1 MDTPAAETAY
11 MFAHAL
17 LQRGCYELMLPSVR
31 GELHRQA
38 LEYLHTHKLAT
49 PEELAGHALAGQVG
63 AAPAA
68 IAQLRTKRR
77 GFLHEGV
84 EQASANFANER
95 ALAMLNELFLCEG
108 LGDTERAE
116 LRRRKADLL
125 NRTGRM
131 EDAIVEADLALDSAR
146 ALGSETEMAKALLM
160 LGCCCMDTSHNARTP
175 QLLDAAIFSF
185 RKLKDAAML
194 EQSLS
199 ALARALFTAGRTE
212 EALEPAQEALT
223 LAESL
228 SDDTRIA
235 RCRLLVMTV
244 LAQLSRNDEALEFA
258 ESLAPVLKNN
268 LNAGTRCSVAAGLA
282 SLSHG
287 LNRFEE
293 AAEYHALASK
303 EAAAAGLQ
311 AEVARAEVN
320 LGGIALQLRRFH
332 AGLRHVE
339 TAEAMARELGNQR
352 VLWFALR
359 NRYEIY
365 DAVGDFRSA
374 LQAATSAAR
383 VAEAASMA
391 WHYLVS
397 SAQAAAAFLEL
408 GQADDALVC
417 IDAALK
423 APRAG
428 QFLHFILAKLLAQ
441 RACAQFR
448 IGRHEAAQESLSEME
463 RFLTLAGSEPGPDS
477 QRWIQ
482 EARAFASA

>member
-1 MDTPAAETAY
+1 MDAPAAETAY
-11 MFAHAL
+11 MFTHAL

-31 GELHRQA
+31 GELHRRA
-38 LEYLHTHKLAT
+38 LGYLETHKLAT

-63 AAPAA
+63 APPTM
-68 IAQLRTKRR
+68 IKQLKAMRI
-77 GFLHEGV
+77 GFLREGV
-84 EQASANFANER
+84 EQATSIYANER
-95 ALAMLNELFLCEG
+95 ALALLNELFACEG
-108 LGDTERAE
+108 LGDTDCIE

-131 EDAIVEADLALDSAR
+131 EDAVVEAELALDSAR
-146 ALGSETEMAKALLM
+146 ASGNDTESAKALLM
-160 LGCCCMDTSHNARTP
+160 LACCCMDTSHNARTP
-175 QLLDAAIFSF
+175 QLLDEAIASF
-185 RKLKDAAML
+185 RQLNDTAML
-194 EQSLS
+194 EQALS
-199 ALARALFTAGRTE
+199 ALARALFTSGRTE
-212 EALEPAQEALT
+212 EALEPAQHALKLAET
-223 LAESL
+223 LA
-228 SDDTRIA
+228 DDIRIA
-235 RCRLLVMTV
+235 RCRLLIMTV
-244 LAQLSRNDEALEFA
+244 LAQLSRNDEALKYA
-258 ESLAPVLKNN
+258 ESLVPVLKNN
-268 LNAGTRCSVAAGLA
+268 PNPGTRCVVAAGLA

-287 LNRFEE
+287 LGRFEE
-293 AAEYHALASK
+293 SAEYHALASK
-303 EAAAAGLQ
+303 EAAAGGLH

-408 GQADDALVC
+408 GQADDALEC

-428 QFLHFILAKLLAQ
+428 QFLHFVLAKLQAQ

-448 IGRHEAAQESLSEME
+448 IGRHQAAQEALGEME
-463 RFLTLAGSEPGPDS
+463 HFLTLAGSEPGPDS

-482 EARAFASA
+482 EARSLKSA